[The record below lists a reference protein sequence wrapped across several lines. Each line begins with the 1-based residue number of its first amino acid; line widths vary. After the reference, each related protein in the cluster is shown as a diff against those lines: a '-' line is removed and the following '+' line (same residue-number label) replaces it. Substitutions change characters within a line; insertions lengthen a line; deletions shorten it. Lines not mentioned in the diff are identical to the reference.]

1 MGAAQRMI
9 PLLAEA
15 AAFLLP
21 LVGEAAIAAIR
32 DAAELTD
39 EEHAERV
46 ERLLIRVQV
55 HDRLAAV
62 KEEAGRHRGAIL
74 HWRRAQRA
82 ASRADR
88 MAK

>member
-1 MGAAQRMI
+1 ML

-39 EEHAERV
+39 EERAERV

-55 HDRLAAV
+55 HDRRAAMR
-62 KEEAGRHRGAIL
+62 EAAGKHRGAL
-74 HWRRAQRA
+74 LQWRRARRA
-82 ASRADR
+82 AARADR
-88 MAK
+88 MAT

>member
-1 MGAAQRMI
+1 ML

-39 EEHAERV
+39 EERAERI
-46 ERLLIRVQV
+46 ERLLIQVQV
-55 HDRLAAV
+55 HDHRADM
-62 KEEAGRHRGAIL
+62 KETAGKHRGALL
-74 HWRRAQRA
+74 HWRRARRA
-82 ASRADR
+82 EARADR
-88 MAK
+88 LAT